1 MFSINGEEWQIV
13 AVPSNYYKLYRS
25 DGTLSM
31 AACDDNDK
39 IMYVSNLLSGAFLK
53 KVLCHEIT
61 HAAMFSYDVNLTVD
75 QEELIADIIAT
86 YGDEIIYITNKV
98 FRKMRGRLLQ

>member
-31 AACDDNDK
+31 ATCDDNDK
-39 IMYVSNLLSGAFLK
+39 IIQNKMK
-53 KVLCHEIT
+53 KMKKI
-61 HAAMFSYDVNLTVD
+61 
-75 QEELIADIIAT
+75 
-86 YGDEIIYITNKV
+86 
-98 FRKMRGRLLQ
+98 KMRV